1 MWEIH
6 FSTSF
11 VAKRHENHK
20 RQENVLMFLLE
31 SHVMQLR
38 IKSDPP
44 PVTCNQNSQKYS
56 SEIL

>member
-44 PVTCNQNSQKYS
+44 PVTCNQNSQK
-56 SEIL
+56 